1 MVDVEDVVSAK
12 STGAPM
18 STGLVLGKFA
28 PLHHGHQYLIET
40 ALEENEA
47 VVVVIYN
54 ATDVTDVPL
63 GTRANW
69 IRTLYPSVEIIEAWD
84 GPTIVGDSPEIKL
97 LHENYLLKLLVG
109 KRINAFYS
117 SEFYGEH
124 VSHAFNARDR
134 RIDTPRQRF
143 PISGTSLRQET
154 YQNRH
159 FVHPTVYRDLIK
171 KVVFLGAPST
181 GKTTLAREMANRR
194 NTVWMPEYGRDYWEN
209 NHTDRRLTPQQ
220 LVEIAEGHIQREE
233 HLFQQA
239 NREIFI
245 DTDAS
250 TTLMFS
256 LYYHGAAEIRLIELA
271 QAAALRY
278 NLFFLC
284 DTDIPYEDTWD
295 RSGETN
301 RAEFQTR
308 ILADLQHRQIPFV
321 VLTGNLE
328 ERIRTV
334 VRYLDA

>member
-1 MVDVEDVVSAK
+1 MVDLEKIASAN

-40 ALEENEA
+40 ALAENEN

-54 ATDVTDVPL
+54 ATDVTNVPL
-63 GTRANW
+63 STRAHW
-69 IRTLYPSVEIIEAWD
+69 IRALYPSIEVVEAWN
-84 GPTIVGDSPEIKL
+84 GPTIVGDTPEIKL
-97 LHENYLLKLLVG
+97 LHENYLLQLLAG
-109 KRINAFYS
+109 RQIDAFYS

-124 VSHAFNARDR
+124 VSRAFHARDR

-143 PISGTSLRQET
+143 PISGTLLRQDT

-159 FVHPTVYRDLIK
+159 FVDPIVYRDLIK

-220 LVEIAEGHIQREE
+220 LVEIAEEHIQREE
-233 HLFQQA
+233 LLFQQA
-239 NREIFI
+239 NQEIFI

-256 LYYHGAAEIRLIELA
+256 LYYHGAAEIRLMELA

-301 RAEFQTR
+301 RVEFQSR
-308 ILADLQHRQIPFV
+308 ILSDLHQRQIPFI
-321 VLTGNLE
+321 VLSGNLE

-334 VRYLDA
+334 VRHLGA